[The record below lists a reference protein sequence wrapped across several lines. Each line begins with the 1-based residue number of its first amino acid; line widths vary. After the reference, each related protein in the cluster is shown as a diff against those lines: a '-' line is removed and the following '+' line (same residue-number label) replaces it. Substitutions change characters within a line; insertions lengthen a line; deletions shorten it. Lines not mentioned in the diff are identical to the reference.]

1 MPTLVADLELPT
13 LNIMG
18 LPRAEAVA
26 VATALAEETW
36 IAKSELGY
44 AILSYDEGV
53 SALRERRFFNGIR
66 LIRELNG
73 LDPDSPVAGPPRRE
87 SILSMEGDAHTRLR
101 RLVSPAF
108 TPGAVD
114 SHRPMMRTLIA
125 DLIRPHLS
133 AGRLE
138 LVTDVCEPY
147 PIPIICEVLGAPASD
162 WAQFSD
168 WATDI
173 FKVFNQNL
181 AEDLPA
187 INAAGEALAAY
198 IADLV
203 AVRRAGP
210 KDDLLSAM
218 IAAEED
224 GDRLSTEEL
233 CMLAEA
239 ILMAGTDTTRNQ
251 LGCAMALFAENPE
264 QWAIL
269 RANPSLAG
277 RAVEESMR
285 YLGAVRSTVRYAS
298 EDLVFNDVVF
308 PEGTIVSVHLAGAN
322 RNPDRFEH
330 PSDFD
335 ITAERQSQHLT
346 FGSGIHHC
354 LGAAL
359 ARAELQE
366 ALTVLAAT
374 FETVSLDG
382 PATWKPSTFGIWGP
396 SHLPLRFTLAP

>member
-1 MPTLVADLELPT
+1 MPTLVSDLELPT

-18 LPRAEAVA
+18 LARAEAVA

-173 FKVFNQNL
+173 FKVFNQKMHTKAL
-181 AEDLPA
+181 ETMETE
-187 INAAGEALAAY
+187 AAL
-198 IADLV
+198 
-203 AVRRAGP
+203 RRALEP
-210 KDDLLSAM
+210 AYPNLREMKLMDFKVRVLS
-218 IAAEED
+218 
-224 GDRLSTEEL
+224 
-233 CMLAEA
+233 
-239 ILMAGTDTTRNQ
+239 
-251 LGCAMALFAENPE
+251 
-264 QWAIL
+264 
-269 RANPSLAG
+269 
-277 RAVEESMR
+277 
-285 YLGAVRSTVRYAS
+285 GAVRNIGGTASFVRVLIESGDRRDRWTTVGVSHNIIEAS
-298 EDLVFNDVVF
+298 WQALVDSINYKLFKDDPQKWPNQGDED
-308 PEGTIVSVHLAGAN
+308 
-322 RNPDRFEH
+322 
-330 PSDFD
+330 
-335 ITAERQSQHLT
+335 
-346 FGSGIHHC
+346 
-354 LGAAL
+354 
-359 ARAELQE
+359 
-366 ALTVLAAT
+366 
-374 FETVSLDG
+374 
-382 PATWKPSTFGIWGP
+382 
-396 SHLPLRFTLAP
+396 